1 MSRKLSY
8 ILGVLLFATSCE
20 LLPAGYHP
28 PKEYV
33 FLTGECLASPE
44 LSYQTL
50 DENIWHD
57 QLLFRFTLDLSDTKV
72 ERIVKSM
79 IAMKEVFRTIPSDE
93 KFRSF
98 GSRRDVVK
106 NEFNRSFD
114 ELRATLWS
122 GEHDGSLITIVYDGG
137 DITFTANRDFAGHP
151 AGENLAPDLLPSPY
165 ARDHTPDAL
174 RALDLPLEYDCMLE
188 DHLMFAISMDGFELV
203 KQPTT
208 YDLEIPVKVI
218 MYLNWLNDLQTD
230 PDAPVPYREEVLR
243 CRFHA
248 SYCLQ

>member
-20 LLPAGYHP
+20 LLPAGYYP
-28 PKEYV
+28 PAEYV

-44 LSYQTL
+44 LSYKGPGPDT
-50 DENIWHD
+50 WHD
-57 QLLFRFTLDLSDTKV
+57 LLVFPFTLDLSDTKV

-122 GEHDGSLITIVYDGG
+122 GKHDGRLITIVYDGG

-151 AGENLAPDLLPSPY
+151 AGENLAPYLLPYPN
-165 ARDHTPDAL
+165 ARDLTPDAL

-188 DHLMFAISMDGFELV
+188 TGLVLAVSMDGFELV

-218 MYLNWLNDLQTD
+218 MYLNWLNDLQTN